1 MPTRALRTAASGM
14 YAQQINIQ
22 VVANNISNLN
32 TNSFKKNRAEF
43 EDLMYQ
49 EVAANPL
56 DSDLPGAT
64 EKTTKIQ
71 VGNGVQLSSTQKL
84 FTQGDLQQTG
94 NMLDLGLQGDG
105 FYQIRKSDGSLV
117 YSRDGSF
124 KVSSEGTIVNSS
136 GYTLEPGLK
145 ITGDTSS
152 VQVGKDGTVSM
163 TEVNGTTTEIGK
175 IELVKFVNPAGLSS
189 LGSNLYAETQA
200 SGQPIIGTP
209 GSNGYAEV
217 EQGFSEASNVDIV
230 EEMVAMITA
239 QRAYEVNSKTVK
251 TVEDMME
258 MANNLKR

>member
-1 MPTRALRTAASGM
+1 M

-49 EVAANPL
+49 EVAANAL
-56 DSDLPGAT
+56 NSELPGVT
-64 EKTTKIQ
+64 EKTTTKVQ

-84 FTQGDLQQTG
+84 FTQGDLQQSG

-105 FYQIRKSDGSLV
+105 FYQIRKSDGTMV
-117 YSRDGSF
+117 YTRDGSF
-124 KVSSEGTIVNSS
+124 KVSSEGTIVTPS
-136 GYTLEPGLK
+136 GYTLEPGVKL
-145 ITGDTSS
+145 TGDTST
-152 VQVGKDGTVSM
+152 VAVGKDGAIAI
-163 TEVNGTTTEIGK
+163 TETNGTTMEVGK
-175 IELVKFVNPAGLSS
+175 IELVKFVNPAGLLA
-189 LGSNLYAETQA
+189 LGNNLYQETQA
-200 SGQPIIGTP
+200 SGQPIVGSP
-209 GSNGYAEV
+209 GSNGYAEIQ
-217 EQGFSEASNVDIV
+217 QGFVESSNVDIV

-258 MANNLKR
+258 MANNLKRS